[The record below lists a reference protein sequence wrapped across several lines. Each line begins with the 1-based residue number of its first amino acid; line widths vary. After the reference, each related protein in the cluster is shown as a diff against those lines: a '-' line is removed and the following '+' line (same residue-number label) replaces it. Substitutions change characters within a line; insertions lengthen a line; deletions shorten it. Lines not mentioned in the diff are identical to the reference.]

1 MAFSVSKD
9 IRVVSAFWAL
19 NLFVCLFFGFSSV
32 NAWAEQKKFVPPTIL
47 VVGDSLS
54 AAFGIDQAEGW
65 VQLLQNRLSTRYYH
79 ANVVNASISGETTQG
94 GLSRIAA
101 LLDKHTPDI
110 VILELGG
117 NDGLRGLPLTLMKD
131 NLDRILQII
140 SSRSIKILLLG
151 IQLPPNYGKFYTQ
164 QFQKTYD
171 LLAQKY
177 QVPLV
182 PFLLD
187 GIATNPTL
195 MQEDG
200 IHPRAEAQR
209 MVLDNVW
216 PHLKPMI
223 PRKQL
228 K

>member
-1 MAFSVSKD
+1 
-9 IRVVSAFWAL
+9 
-19 NLFVCLFFGFSSV
+19 
-32 NAWAEQKKFVPPTIL
+32 VPPTIL

-79 ANVVNASISGETTQG
+79 ANVINASISGETTQG
-94 GLSRIAA
+94 GLSRIAE
-101 LLDKHTPDI
+101 LLDKHNPDI

-140 SSRSIKILLLG
+140 SSRRIKILLLG

>member
-1 MAFSVSKD
+1 MAFSVFKD

-79 ANVVNASISGETTQG
+79 ANVINASISGETTQG